1 MNNIFPISISNID
14 SLKKLDEILGQD
26 QAIERTQELVSP
38 FIPSKFKK
46 IFVGAVCLMT
56 MSANT
61 AFTKAHGR
69 LRNIS
74 LQEGCSISED
84 NFDII
89 DGDFARKVPHTQ
101 LSLDTTID
109 VSLNTSFSHKIE
121 QDIKAVLD
129 LQVSPLE
136 KLIDGDEIREEME
149 IISTYM
155 SNVKSFYAS
164 RKKNFII

>member
-1 MNNIFPISISNID
+1 
-14 SLKKLDEILGQD
+14 
-26 QAIERTQELVSP
+26 
-38 FIPSKFKK
+38 
-46 IFVGAVCLMT
+46 

-61 AFTKAHGR
+61 AFTKPHGR
-69 LRNIS
+69 LHNIS

-84 NFDII
+84 DFGVI
-89 DGDFARKVPHTQ
+89 DGDLTSGILHTQ
-101 LSLDTTID
+101 LSLDTTSD
-109 VSLNTSFSHKIE
+109 TSLDTSFSHRIE

-129 LQVSPLE
+129 LQASPLE
-136 KLIDGDEIREEME
+136 KLIDEDEIREEME